1 MTFALT
7 APYAVALTLIMIVLN
22 TAVTIARLK
31 TPISLGDAGNDR
43 LLEANRRHMNFV
55 ENVPMTLILMA
66 LAEAG
71 GAGAMVLNIAGGALV
86 ALRLIHPFGISVTTP
101 KRAARILGST
111 GTKAVQLGL
120 AVVLVMQHFA

>member
-1 MTFALT
+1 MPMRSA
-7 APYAVALTLIMIVLN
+7 

-43 LLEANRRHMNFV
+43 LLETNRRHMNFV

-66 LAEAG
+66 FAEAG
-71 GAGAMVLNIAGGALV
+71 GAGVMVLNMAGVALV
-86 ALRLIHPFGISVTTP
+86 ALRLIHPFGISVESP
-101 KRAARILGST
+101 KRAARILGSV

-120 AVVLVMQHFA
+120 AVILAMQYFA